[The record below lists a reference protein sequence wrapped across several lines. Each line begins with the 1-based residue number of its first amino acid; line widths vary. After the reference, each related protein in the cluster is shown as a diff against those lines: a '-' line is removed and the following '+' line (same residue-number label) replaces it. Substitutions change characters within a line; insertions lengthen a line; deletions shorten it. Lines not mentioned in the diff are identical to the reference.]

1 MAAARKTNWLA
12 IWISAAVVVAIAV
25 IAVLVVQMNRQAVAL
40 AESPASAVVDES
52 TGAITLGDGPN
63 VLDEYVDFLC
73 PYCEAYHESYSE
85 TTADLVRSG
94 DLTINLHPISILDRY
109 SNNTEYSTRAASAV
123 YCVAESDPDAVFPY
137 VDALFRDQPAE
148 GSDGL
153 SDDTLASLA
162 EEAGA
167 TGAADCIAAG
177 EYKDYVTKMTP
188 ETPVAPGAQGIGTP
202 TILLNGEFVT
212 LSGDPQADIVDQL
225 Q

>member
-1 MAAARKTNWLA
+1 MAAVRKTNWIA
-12 IWISAAVVVAIAV
+12 IWISAAVVVALAV

-40 AESPASAVVDES
+40 AESPATAVVDES
-52 TGAITLGDGPN
+52 TGAIALGEGPN
-63 VLDEYVDFLC
+63 VLDEYVDFMC
-73 PYCEAYHESYSE
+73 PFCAAYHESYSE

-94 DLTINLHPISILDRY
+94 ELTINLHPISILDRY

-137 VDALFRDQPAE
+137 IDALFRDQPAE

-153 SDDTLASLA
+153 SDDKLAALA
-162 EEAGA
+162 AEAGA

-212 LSGDPQADIVDQL
+212 LTGDPQVDIVDNL
-225 Q
+225 K